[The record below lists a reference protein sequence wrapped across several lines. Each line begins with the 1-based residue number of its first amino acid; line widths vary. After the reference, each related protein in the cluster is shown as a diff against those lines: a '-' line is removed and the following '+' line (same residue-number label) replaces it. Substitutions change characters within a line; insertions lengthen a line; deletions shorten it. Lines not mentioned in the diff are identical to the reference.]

1 MSGPPNFAGLW
12 PRPFGPYA
20 KSAPPLPASG
30 GRFAVPD
37 PLVDNRWAS
46 FVIETKEKIIM
57 TTVYSTIRVEFRGQF
72 YAEDELR
79 EAIWLANI
87 ELRAGLPKDE
97 RIEAQHQIADME
109 MALEALLAAEGEGL

>member
-1 MSGPPNFAGLW
+1 
-12 PRPFGPYA
+12 
-20 KSAPPLPASG
+20 
-30 GRFAVPD
+30 
-37 PLVDNRWAS
+37 
-46 FVIETKEKIIM
+46 M
-57 TTVYSTIRVEFRGQF
+57 TAVYSTIRVEFRGQF